1 MKREASF
8 GLLVADLCVLTVA
21 LDTALDAEYPTWFR
35 TASAAVLALA
45 VVLAIHSVV
54 ALRRQRRIR

>member
-21 LDTALDAEYPTWFR
+21 LDTALDPEYPTWFR
-35 TASAAVLALA
+35 TASSAVLALA
-45 VVLAIHSVV
+45 VAFAIHSVI
-54 ALRRQRRIR
+54 ALRRQRRLR